1 MKVTFNLHKAQ
12 ANMKIQTVSYK
23 NNSIF
28 CSVRTKRVVEKEQY
42 VPDHALIHILAGK
55 IDIIEADSR
64 STFICGDTFFVRR
77 NSLVKFIKFPPD
89 NGEPFKALSIFIK
102 RPFLQDYYAKNHY
115 DVAIANH
122 TNADVRIKK
131 VASTPLIQ
139 GLFATLYPYFDSGM
153 AFSKELMEIKTREA
167 ILILMQVDL
176 SLQHCL
182 FNFAEPGKIDLEEFM
197 CKNFMFNVPL
207 ETFSKM
213 TGRSLS
219 TFKRDFERIFNSS
232 PSRWLKKKRL
242 EHAHYLI
249 KEKHKTPSDVYLEVG
264 FENLS
269 HFSSSFKEAYGYNP
283 SALFDP

>member
-1 MKVTFNLHKAQ
+1 MKVTFNLRKAQ
-12 ANMKIQTVSYK
+12 ANMKIQAVSYK

-28 CSVRTKRVVEKEQY
+28 YSVRTERGVEKEQY

-55 IDIIEADSR
+55 IDIMEADSR
-64 STFICGDTFFVRR
+64 NTFICGDTFFVRR
-77 NSLVKFIKFPPD
+77 NSLAKVIKFPPD
-89 NGEPFKALSIFIK
+89 NGEPFKSLGIFIK
-102 RPFLQDYYAKNHY
+102 RPFLQDYYAKNY
-115 DVAIANH
+115 SDVAIANH

-139 GLFATLYPYFDSGM
+139 GLFTSIYPYFDSGI
-153 AFSKELMEIKTREA
+153 AFNKELMEIKTREA
-167 ILILMQVDL
+167 ILILMQVDS

-197 CKNFMFNVPL
+197 CKKFMFNVPL

-219 TFKRDFERIFNSS
+219 TFKRDFEKIFDLS
-232 PSRWLKKKRL
+232 PSCWLKKKRL
-242 EHAHYLI
+242 ELAHYLI

-283 SALFDP
+283 SALRDP

>member
-1 MKVTFNLHKAQ
+1 MN
-12 ANMKIQTVSYK
+12 IQTVSYNH
-23 NNSIF
+23 NNIF
-28 CSVRTKRVVEKEQY
+28 CSVRTHKAIEKEQF
-42 VPDHALIHILAGK
+42 VPNHALIHILAGQ
-55 IDIIEADSR
+55 IDIVEADSH
-64 STFICGDTFFVRR
+64 STFQAGDTVFVKR
-77 NSLVKFIKFPPD
+77 NSLAKFIKTPPD
-89 NGEPFKALSIFIK
+89 NGEPFKALSIFIMK
-102 RPFLQDYYAKNHY
+102 HFAREYYAKHLLDHGIDQNSC
-115 DVAIANH
+115 ANI
-122 TNADVRIKK
+122 RIKK

-139 GLFATLYPYFDSGM
+139 GLFASIYPYFDSGM
-153 AFSKELMEIKTREA
+153 AFSQELMEIKTREA
-167 ILILMQVDL
+167 ILILLQVDP

-182 FNFAEPGKIDLEEFM
+182 FNFTDPGKIDLEEFM

-219 TFKRDFERIFNSS
+219 TFKRDFEEIFDSA

-269 HFSSSFKEAYGYNP
+269 HFSSSFKETYGYNP
-283 SALFDP
+283 STLFEP